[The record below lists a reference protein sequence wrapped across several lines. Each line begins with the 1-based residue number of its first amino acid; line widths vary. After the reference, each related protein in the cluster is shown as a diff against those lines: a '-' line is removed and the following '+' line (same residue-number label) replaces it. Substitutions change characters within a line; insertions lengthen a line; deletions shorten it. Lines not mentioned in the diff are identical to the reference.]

1 MKAVVCL
8 IACLLVLA
16 TSPRPSHASNG
27 CPAPA
32 EDMHE
37 LVYSHLQ
44 EEVTKQLP
52 KLTEAAIRDVPRFTT
67 RDKQD
72 SAPSANASLATIVNS
87 TGFSSL
93 FSAAFDQVV
102 GGQSSD
108 DDGIFTLN
116 ASPFLFAVAYDQN
129 AYYDQEIYEQQ
140 QYDLMR
146 RIGATVSFGGRGLA
160 FDRDGDGTKEDALT
174 SSSFSDIVT
183 WETRFRVFGDRDRRA
198 SENFARLEQAAD
210 RAKRD
215 AIANAVAQLV
225 LKPEFMKLLIPGTT
239 CIEPSAWEAAKPF
252 LKERLDALVA
262 ASVAANSAF
271 LEAAEEIDR
280 QLLVTLVL
288 TGVERSRDFGPDTI
302 GVGVRASWYDSRPTS
317 TGTTAIQFPTPARHR
332 IRTNSPLA

>member
-146 RIGATVSFGGRGLA
+146 RIRRYRLVWRKGLGVRSRWRRDEGGCANVLIVQRH
-160 FDRDGDGTKEDALT
+160 RHMGDT
-174 SSSFSDIVT
+174 IP
-183 WETRFRVFGDRDRRA
+183 RFR
-198 SENFARLEQAAD
+198 
-210 RAKRD
+210 
-215 AIANAVAQLV
+215 
-225 LKPEFMKLLIPGTT
+225 
-239 CIEPSAWEAAKPF
+239 
-252 LKERLDALVA
+252 
-262 ASVAANSAF
+262 
-271 LEAAEEIDR
+271 
-280 QLLVTLVL
+280 
-288 TGVERSRDFGPDTI
+288 
-302 GVGVRASWYDSRPTS
+302 
-317 TGTTAIQFPTPARHR
+317 
-332 IRTNSPLA
+332 